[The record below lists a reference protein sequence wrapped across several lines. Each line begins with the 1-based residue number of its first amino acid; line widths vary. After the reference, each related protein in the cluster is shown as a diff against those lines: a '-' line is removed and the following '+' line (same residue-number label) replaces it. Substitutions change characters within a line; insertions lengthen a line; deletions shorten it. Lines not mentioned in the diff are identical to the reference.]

1 MQVFYTDKN
10 TTTFV
15 SYLFCNVYYLKGP
28 FFCVHKLRCSVKNTA
43 NLLENPKLRCK
54 KHRNCTLVFPRPRS
68 PCTNAECL
76 RASRR
81 LRIWK
86 KNYIEEAKAVQDL
99 REEIAQRRQTIAQ
112 QQTVQNL
119 LQEVALLREQVA
131 KQKKEREGTGRRV
144 KGLAEALAKQQKVN
158 DALEEVLVR
167 VSQGVDPADED
178 MVDRNRTDGFFVL
191 ENGKEEEEWHKLLL
205 DFQPGD
211 LMKSDTAGRA
221 KRTFDE
227 VSHIIDL
234 DPEYVPSDDDE
245 EDTAAP
251 PSEFFEPP
259 IVIEAFRG
267 LSNREPR
274 PYWSRMVKFENAKE
288 LSMKNNGARLI
299 GEAIIN
305 N

>member
-1 MQVFYTDKN
+1 M
-10 TTTFV
+10 
-15 SYLFCNVYYLKGP
+15 
-28 FFCVHKLRCSVKNTA
+28 
-43 NLLENPKLRCK
+43 
-54 KHRNCTLVFPRPRS
+54 
-68 PCTNAECL
+68 
-76 RASRR
+76 
-81 LRIWK
+81 
-86 KNYIEEAKAVQDL
+86 QDL

-267 LSNREPR
+267 LSNRELR

-288 LSMKNNGARLI
+288 LSMQNNGARLI